1 MMSTAQPW
9 MAIASSRMG
18 DVGGTIEMSDWR
30 TIIDEALG
38 SDGDDPIA
46 LYRMFGEAA
55 DAAVEEAQSRLNDS
69 WTEPSQMMETVYG
82 AMVAYANQV
91 LARMQAEDVEA
102 GSLDH
107 AFRAGQAYG
116 VSCVLNHI
124 IDRLR
129 DPSSVSQLEALDA
142 FSDKMHDGILEDVR
156 EIGLTIELL
165 DAKGK
170 TLDT

>member
-1 MMSTAQPW
+1 MSTAQPW

-46 LYRMFGEAA
+46 LYRKFGEAA
-55 DAAVEEAQSRLNDS
+55 DAAIEEAQSRLNDS

-91 LARMQAEDVEA
+91 LARMKAVA
-102 GSLDH
+102 LLTSH
-107 AFRAGQAYG
+107 AANAYI
-116 VSCVLNHI
+116 VT
-124 IDRLR
+124 
-129 DPSSVSQLEALDA
+129 P
-142 FSDKMHDGILEDVR
+142 
-156 EIGLTIELL
+156 
-165 DAKGK
+165 
-170 TLDT
+170 